1 MAEKKPIVKAVQEK
15 LSREDLMDITS
26 DFIRDLR
33 QKGISGRFRDP
44 NNERMRDAKTRLLLQ
59 CIQAY
64 TILLRDQELVQLE
77 QRISELELQRSR
89 Q

>member
-1 MAEKKPIVKAVQEK
+1 MTAKKPISKAEQEK
-15 LSREDLMDITS
+15 TLSRECLMEITS
-26 DFIRDLR
+26 DIIRDLR

-77 QRISELELQRSR
+77 QRISELELQGSR
-89 Q
+89 